1 MRAYS
6 VIRDDLRP
14 ESLAIIARS
23 SSRQPSI
30 NTLTFHENDELP
42 VMNDSDGFMDF
53 FFLDD
58 DFEKN

>member
-53 FFLDD
+53 FLDD